1 MTESPTPLVAV
12 IVVAAG
18 SGTRLALGQPK
29 AFVPLQGQ
37 PMLAHALRGVVGMR
51 EPAQVIVVVPGD
63 RVLEARQIAAQVS
76 VRAAA
81 DVPAPAAAPAI
92 EVVVG
97 GTSRQ
102 ESVQRG
108 LARLHP
114 SVEIVLVHDAA
125 RALTPSALADAV
137 VDAVRTTGHGV
148 IPGLAV
154 SDTIKRV
161 GAYDDPDS
169 GASELS
175 RVLGTVDRSELA
187 AVQTP
192 QGFPRQ
198 VLTAAV
204 AAASPEMTDDAAIV
218 AAAGQVVRVIEGHPL
233 AFKIT
238 TRADLDRAEH
248 LLAAAAPAEARP
260 DVTPRIG
267 TGLDVHAFDDA
278 SPLWLAGL
286 YWPGESGLSGHSDGD
301 AAVHAICDALLSA
314 AGLGDI
320 GSIFGTADPRLID
333 AHGDVF
339 LRETLTLVRAAG
351 FRVGNVSVQIIGNRP
366 KLSPRRL
373 EAQTLLGGI
382 LDAPVNVSATTTDA
396 LGFTGRG
403 EGISAL
409 ASAVLVPIAVPP
421 SAALPGRSGPLR
433 ADDLNLGL

>member
-1 MTESPTPLVAV
+1 MTDSPAPLVAV

-18 SGTRLALGQPK
+18 SGTRLAAGQPK

-37 PMLAHALRGVVGMR
+37 PMLAHALRGVTGMR
-51 EPAQVIVVVPGD
+51 EPAQIILVVPAD
-63 RVLEARQIAAQVS
+63 RVVEARQIAAGVNIRAEADPSVS
-76 VRAAA
+76 
-81 DVPAPAAAPAI
+81 APVSALDL

-97 GTSRQ
+97 GSSRQ

-137 VDAVRTTGHGV
+137 VDAVRATGHGV

-161 GAYDDPDS
+161 AETAAD
-169 GASELS
+169 ASQLGT
-175 RVLGTVDRSELA
+175 VLGTVDRSELA

-192 QGFPRQ
+192 QGFPRH
-198 VLTAAV
+198 VLIAAV

-218 AAAGQVVRVIEGHPL
+218 AAAGHPVRVIAGHPL

-248 LLAAAAPAEARP
+248 LLAAARTPRSSPVFDA
-260 DVTPRIG
+260 TPRIG

-286 YWPGESGLSGHSDGD
+286 HWPGEQGLSGHSDGD

-320 GSIFGTADPRLID
+320 GTIFGTDDPRLVD

-339 LRETLTLVRAAG
+339 LRETLALVHAAG

-366 KLSPRRL
+366 KLSPRRA
-373 EAQTLLGGI
+373 EAQSLLSGI

-403 EGISAL
+403 EGVAAL
-409 ASAVLVPIAVPP
+409 ASAVLVPRDV
-421 SAALPGRSGPLR
+421 ALPAGSGPGR
-433 ADDLNLGL
+433 ANDLNLGL

>member
-1 MTESPTPLVAV
+1 MTDSSAPLVAV

-29 AFVPLQGQ
+29 AFVPLQGR
-37 PMLAHALRGVVGMR
+37 PMLTHALQGVAGMR
-51 EPAQVIVVVPGD
+51 ESAQIIVVVPED
-63 RVLEARQIAAQVS
+63 RVAQARLIAAQVS
-76 VRAAA
+76 AECAA
-81 DVPAPAAAPAI
+81 DAPARASAPAI
-92 EVVVG
+92 EIVVG
-97 GTSRQ
+97 GSSRQ

-125 RALTPSALADAV
+125 RALTPAALADAV
-137 VDAVRTTGHGV
+137 VDAVRTTGHGI

-161 GAYDDPDS
+161 AVAVAVADAVPGARL
-169 GASELS
+169 GT
-175 RVLGTVDRSELA
+175 VLGTVDRSELA

-192 QGFPRQ
+192 QGFPRH

-218 AAAGQVVRVIEGHPL
+218 AAAGHPVRVIDGHPL

-238 TRADLDRAEH
+238 TRADLNRAEH
-248 LLAAAAPAEARP
+248 LLAAAGEPAPAA
-260 DVTPRIG
+260 DTTPRIG

-286 YWPGESGLSGHSDGD
+286 HWPGERGLSGHSDGD
-301 AAVHAICDALLSA
+301 AAVHAICDALLAA

-320 GSIFGTADPRLID
+320 GSIFGTADPRLVD

-339 LRETLTLVRAAG
+339 LTETLALVHAAG

-366 KLSPRRL
+366 KLSPRRA
-373 EAQTLLGGI
+373 EAQNLLSG
-382 LDAPVNVSATTTDA
+382 LLKAPVTVSATTTDA

-403 EGISAL
+403 EGIAAL
-409 ASAVLVPIAVPP
+409 ASAVLVPRGPALSVPR
-421 SAALPGRSGPLR
+421 A